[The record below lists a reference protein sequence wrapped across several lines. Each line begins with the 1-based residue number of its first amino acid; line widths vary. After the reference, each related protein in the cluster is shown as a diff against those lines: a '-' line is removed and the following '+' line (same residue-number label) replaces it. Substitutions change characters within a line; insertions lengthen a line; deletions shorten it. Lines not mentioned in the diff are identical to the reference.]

1 MARLVNQ
8 LPRMR
13 VLVVD
18 EDDSLR
24 CVVRDLLIEIGCEVS
39 FVACDVAV
47 RIARD
52 RSPDLD
58 LILLDLDPSAVLGV
72 RDRLAA
78 VLPRMPIA
86 WVSDGNYEST
96 VETAFA
102 VLAAARRHR
111 AKSEERTTARIRR
124 LERTND
130 DLKRIVSIDQLT
142 GVSNRRH
149 FDELLRTEVRRATRD
164 GSQLSL
170 VMLDLDDFHA
180 LNERYGHLGGDDCL
194 RRVAAAMSLCLRRPS
209 DVIARYGGE
218 EFVALLPDTD
228 ATGAYVVA
236 ERLRAHV
243 EQLQLPHEASRCA
256 TVVTLS
262 AGAATSTPSSN
273 RRAET
278 LVAAADVALFRA
290 KLEGRN
296 RICVDAPTRSASGVA
311 RQPLLRA
318 ES

>member
-130 DLKRIVSIDQLT
+130 DLKRIVQMAGWQPQYID
-142 GVSNRRH
+142 
-149 FDELLRTEVRRATRD
+149 
-164 GSQLSL
+164 
-170 VMLDLDDFHA
+170 
-180 LNERYGHLGGDDCL
+180 LN
-194 RRVAAAMSLCLRRPS
+194 PS
-209 DVIARYGGE
+209 E
-218 EFVALLPDTD
+218 
-228 ATGAYVVA
+228 
-236 ERLRAHV
+236 ERL
-243 EQLQLPHEASRCA
+243 
-256 TVVTLS
+256 
-262 AGAATSTPSSN
+262 
-273 RRAET
+273 AET
-278 LVAAADVALFRA
+278 VM
-290 KLEGRN
+290 KLEREVFEKKRPKSLGNRDVFVRIGPPIDLGRY
-296 RICVDAPTRSASGVA
+296 VSPYGKDPSAVSHKIA
-311 RQPLLRA
+311 EELRDSIQSFI
-318 ES
+318 EEL